1 MTKPLYEI
9 VKKLEELL
17 EEHTTLFGRNHKP
30 LESFA
35 LGYHRGYTTAL
46 QLIIAKV
53 KNYDK

>member
-46 QLIIAKV
+46 QLIIEKV